1 MKVLSKSR
9 DVGYLCANFIVF
21 LGLSVLELGQM
32 YTTVRRQTKE
42 SLNASALWGGIIT
55 AFATEFPFVQS
66 RGDIHYTVL
75 PRGGAYYALVLSV
88 RHVRS
93 SKSRMESHANVEFG
107 EVFPTTCNTDTL
119 MSGESH

>member
-1 MKVLSKSR
+1 M
-9 DVGYLCANFIVF
+9 GYLCANFSLPRSLCSRVKPDV
-21 LGLSVLELGQM
+21 GLRDSQT
-32 YTTVRRQTKE
+32 YVRQKNRLMPQPYG
-42 SLNASALWGGIIT
+42 GGIIT
-55 AFATEFPFVQS
+55 ALVTGFPFVQS

-107 EVFPTTCNTDTL
+107 EVFPHY
-119 MSGESH
+119 MHY